1 MMRRQ
6 PCSYLIPLL
15 FLVGLITS
23 QLSSAQSDLEE
34 TTHSEPVVLSAI
46 PEGRVRVTITKPKA
60 KIHLARV
67 QQPIARLVVDE
78 DDTDYY
84 DELPDLQVGYRR
96 PELIDQTAQV
106 ADDISD
112 EIKLRLLLARKRV
125 LERHKEVWG

>member
-15 FLVGLITS
+15 FLVGLIVS
-23 QLSSAQSDLEE
+23 QPSSAQSDLEE
-34 TTHSEPVVLSAI
+34 ITHSEPVVLSAI

-67 QQPIARLVVDE
+67 QQPVARLVFEE

-84 DELPDLQVGYRR
+84 DELLDLQVGYRR
-96 PELIDQTAQV
+96 QELIDQTAKV
-106 ADDISD
+106 VDDISD
-112 EIKLRLLLARKRV
+112 EVKLRLLLARKRA
-125 LERHKEVWG
+125 LEAYQTKWG